1 MISLEMVN
9 TEPAA
14 NLVKKIINN
23 HHSYVPSHK
32 SVGRR
37 IDWLVYH
44 SDYTNILGVEKPI
57 GMIGIGSSVYPCP
70 KDILN
75 HLGKKADEYK
85 EPEYFNTIANN
96 WRFCM
101 TKSIKNA
108 GTQILKQVRKQ
119 APIEWKKKY
128 GDDLKW
134 LITFVAGGNNGA
146 VYKADNWKQ
155 IGETAGLPKH
165 KAVSMKWNKDDLNTM
180 FVKPTGE
187 NKKIIF
193 IKKLQ
198 KNP

>member
-9 TEPAA
+9 TESAA

-70 KDILN
+70 KAILEY
-75 HLGKKADEYK
+75 LGKKSDEYK
-85 EPEYFNTIANN
+85 EPEHFNTIANN
-96 WRFCM
+96 WRFCL

-108 GTQILKQVRKQ
+108 GTQILKKLREQ
-119 APIEWKKKY
+119 APIEWKNKY
-128 GDDLKW
+128 FRKDIGRDLK
-134 LITFVAGGNNGA
+134 
-146 VYKADNWKQ
+146 
-155 IGETAGLPKH
+155 
-165 KAVSMKWNKDDLNTM
+165 
-180 FVKPTGE
+180 
-187 NKKIIF
+187 
-193 IKKLQ
+193 
-198 KNP
+198 

>member
-1 MISLEMVN
+1 MELVETDNQKVV
-9 TEPAA
+9 
-14 NLVKKIINN
+14 VKKIINN
-23 HHSYVPSHK
+23 YHSYVPTHK

-57 GMIGIGSSVYPCP
+57 GMIGIGSSVYTCP

-75 HLGKKADEYK
+75 HLGKTANEYK
-85 EPEYFNTIANN
+85 EPDHFNTIANN

-101 TKSIKNA
+101 TESIKNA

-165 KAVSMKWNKDDLNTM
+165 KAVSMKWDKDNLNTM

-198 KNP
+198 KNS